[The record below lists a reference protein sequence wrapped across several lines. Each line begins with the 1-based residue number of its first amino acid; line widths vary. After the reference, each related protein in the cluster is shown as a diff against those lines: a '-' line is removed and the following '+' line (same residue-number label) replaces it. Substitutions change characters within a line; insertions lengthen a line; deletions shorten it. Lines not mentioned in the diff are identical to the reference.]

1 MTFRCIHMSD
11 IHFRGLKRH
20 DEYKKV
26 FERFYKKASLL
37 NPDVI
42 FLGGDIVHSKVQ
54 GISPELI
61 EILSVWFNNLAKI
74 APVHV
79 ILGNHDG
86 LILNLDRQDTITP
99 IIKALNNKN
108 IHLYKNSG
116 IYPTGVKGYNWA
128 VFSCFDE
135 ANWNKVKPV
144 KNEINIALYHGGVL
158 GSTTDTNWE
167 INGEVELDF
176 FKEYDF
182 AFLGDIHKFQYLDV
196 EKRIAYPG
204 SPIQQNFGEDIKKG
218 FLFWE
223 INNKNDYTSKFI
235 ELKNDNPFLT
245 IDWQGSVEET
255 IEKYSDIP
263 SSARIRITSNE
274 EISQFDIKEI
284 HAYLKSNK
292 RPLEITYKIDV
303 ESKTF
308 TYNDVVKNNLDIKN
322 EDDRKALLKTLYD
335 DLTEQEIEDVSC
347 LYNNMLNTLVE
358 KRESHSKW
366 EINSL
371 KFNNTFSYG
380 KDNYINFDNMSGIVG
395 LFGKNR
401 TGKSSIPGTIM
412 YALFNSSDRGA
423 IKNLHIINNR
433 KGHCDAEVTFT
444 IDDNSY
450 VVSRNTNKKESKKGS
465 VSATTKLE
473 VYRIDKNGIRINESE
488 EQRRESDKL
497 IKSLL
502 GNAEDFLYTGFASQG
517 SLNSFIEEKSTAR
530 KNILTKFLDLN
541 IFEEL
546 YTASRDEYAILKDKI
561 KKASDKN
568 WNSLDL
574 EAKDSIKKIETDLLK
589 INKDI
594 DANRERIIDLK
605 TQETFL
611 KSSSKKHKSG
621 MDYDECADNITYLKD
636 KLSRLKS
643 EVNELNEQLAKNNLI
658 LQKISDIK
666 VNFPIEDLKT
676 EKSRLDNLVTN
687 LNKLT
692 YKLDSKKKEVKRL
705 ENSLEVLNDIP
716 CENKFTS
723 CKFIKEANE
732 NMEIL
737 PKSKKEI
744 SELSDE
750 INNILYAADVIK
762 EKDIDTK
769 IKKYE
774 ESLRK
779 EYKLSIDNKSIN
791 EKIENKKS
799 LIVSCEKE
807 LKEKELVLEELR
819 NFTKKDDIQKINELI
834 EQIKK
839 VSLETKS
846 LEEEK
851 QFCIQKIANLNSYIE
866 IWEKEK
872 KEFKEVSNQWKI
884 FDIFLKSI
892 GKKGIPAFLINN
904 ALPMIN
910 NEISKILTN
919 AVNFKVTIEPDSL
932 NNLDIYIDYG
942 DSKRIIECCSG
953 MEKMMSS
960 IAIRVALINIS
971 NLAKPNMFILDEGFG
986 ALDSNNIDSCASL
999 LESLKKYFKTI
1010 LIISHVDAIKDIV
1023 DNTIEI
1029 TSKGK
1034 DSYVR
1039 YV

>member
-20 DEYKKV
+20 EEYNKV
-26 FERFYKKASLL
+26 FERFYKKAKDLKP
-37 NPDVI
+37 NVI

-61 EILSVWFNNLAKI
+61 ETLSSWFNNLAKI
-74 APVHV
+74 APVHA

-99 IIKALNNKN
+99 IVNALNNKN
-108 IHLYKNSG
+108 IHLYKDSG
-116 IYPTGVKGYNWA
+116 VYPTGIKGYNWA

-135 ANWNKVKPV
+135 SNWDKVKPV
-144 KNEINIALYHGGVL
+144 KDEINIALYHGGVL

-176 FKEYDF
+176 FKDYDF
-182 AFLGDIHKFQYLDV
+182 SFLGDIHKFQYLDV

-204 SPIQQNFGEDIKKG
+204 SPIQQNFGEDVKKG

-223 INNKNDYTSKFI
+223 INNKNDYSSKFI
-235 ELKNDNPFLT
+235 ELENDNPFLT
-245 IDWQGSVEET
+245 IQWQGNVEDT
-255 IEKYSDIP
+255 IEKYEDIT
-263 SSARIRITSNE
+263 SNARIRISSNE

-284 HAYLKSNK
+284 HSYLKEKKS
-292 RPLEITYKIDV
+292 PLEITYKIDV
-303 ESKTF
+303 ETKSF
-308 TYNDVVKNNLDIKN
+308 SYNDIVKNNLDIKN
-322 EDDRKALLKTLYD
+322 ENDRKTLLKTIYE
-335 DLTEQEIEDVSC
+335 DLTEQEVEDVSS

-433 KGHCDAEVTFT
+433 KGRCDAEVTFT
-444 IDDNSY
+444 IDDNIY

-502 GNAEDFLYTGFASQG
+502 GTSEDFLYTGFASQG

-530 KNILTKFLDLN
+530 KNILSKFLDLN

-546 YTASRDEYAILKDKI
+546 YSASRDEYAILKDKI
-561 KKASDKN
+561 KKSSDKN
-568 WNSLDL
+568 WNSLEIEARESIKDL
-574 EAKDSIKKIETDLLK
+574 EVDLEK
-589 INKDI
+589 TNKNIDI
-594 DANRERIIDLK
+594 NREKIIELK
-605 TQETFL
+605 TQENFL
-611 KSSSKKHKSG
+611 KSSNKKHKSG
-621 MDYDECADNITYLKD
+621 MTYDECLDNINYLKD
-636 KLSRLKS
+636 KIERINSDTVKQK
-643 EVNELNEQLAKNNLI
+643 EQLDSNNII
-658 LQKISDIK
+658 LEKINNIK
-666 VNFPIEDLKT
+666 VNFPIEDLKS

-692 YKLDSKKKEVKRL
+692 YKLDAKKKEVKRL
-705 ENSLEVLNDIP
+705 ESSLEVLNDIP

-723 CKFIKEANE
+723 CKFIKDANE
-732 NMEIL
+732 NVNIL
-737 PKSKKEI
+737 PENKKEI
-744 SELSDE
+744 AELSDE

-779 EYKLSIDNKSIN
+779 EYKLIIDNESIKEKILNNNISIDAY
-791 EKIENKKS
+791 
-799 LIVSCEKE
+799 EKE
-807 LKEKELVLEELR
+807 LKEKVSILEELKS
-819 NFTKKDDIQKINELI
+819 FTKKDNIEKINELL
-834 EQIKK
+834 EKVKK
-839 VSLETKS
+839 VTLLTKS

-851 QFCIQKIANLNSYIE
+851 QFCIQKIASLNSHIE
-866 IWEKEK
+866 IWQKEK

-910 NEISKILTN
+910 NEIAKILTN
-919 AVNFKVTIEPDSL
+919 AVNFKVTIEPDTL
-932 NNLDIYIDYG
+932 NNLDIYVDYG

-971 NLAKPNMFILDEGFG
+971 NLARPNMFILDEGFG
-986 ALDSNNIDSCASL
+986 ALDSNNIDACGSL

-1039 YV
+1039 YT